1 MKLIYG
7 AILATAFAAPA
18 FAESHS
24 MGDAAA
30 GEKEFN
36 KCKACHSIVDDAG
49 EMIQR
54 GGQIGPN
61 LYNVVGRQA
70 GSLEDFRYGDSLVE
84 AGEGGLVWDQETLT
98 AYLTDPTDFL
108 RTTLDD
114 KRARSNM
121 AFKLRKGSEDV
132 AAYLASVSPDAEA
145 MSDEEPKSE

>member
-7 AILATAFAAPA
+7 AILATAFAGPA
-18 FAESHS
+18 FAESHLI
-24 MGDAAA
+24 GDASA

-36 KCKACHSIVDDAG
+36 KCKACHAIVDDAG
-49 EMIQR
+49 EMVVR

-70 GSLEDFRYGDSLVE
+70 GSLEDFRYGDDLVE
-84 AGEGGLVWDQETLT
+84 AGEEGLVWDQESLAT
-98 AYLTDPTDFL
+98 YLKDPTDFL
-108 RTTLDD
+108 RTTLDN

-132 AAYLASVSPDAEA
+132 AAYLATVSPDAE
-145 MSDEEPKSE
+145 MMDEEAKSE

>member
-1 MKLIYG
+1 MRLIYT

-30 GEKEFN
+30 GEKEFG

-70 GSLEDFRYGDSLVE
+70 GSLEDFKYGDSLVA
-84 AGEGGLVWDQETLT
+84 AGEAGLVWDQASLSE
-98 AYLTDPTDFL
+98 YLKDPTEFL

-114 KRARSNM
+114 KKARSNM

-132 AAYLASVSPDAEA
+132 AAYLASVSPDAEGTEA
-145 MSDEEPKSE
+145 PKTE

>member
-7 AILATAFAAPA
+7 A
-18 FAESHS
+18 

-36 KCKACHSIVDDAG
+36 KCKACHAIVDDAG

-84 AGEGGLVWDQETLT
+84 AGENGLVWDQASLAE
-98 AYLTDPTDFL
+98 YLKDPTDFL

-114 KRARSNM
+114 NRARSNM

-145 MSDEEPKSE
+145 MSDEEAKSE